1 MALPSRR
8 LGAPRGTLAIV
19 AAALSLSVA
28 ALPASAEDFSFSADS
43 MTGAMSKGREK
54 AVLVGRAVVVS
65 GGLRID
71 ADRIELS
78 GDDFRFAECSGRV
91 RVVDEERGLRLSTE
105 RLFYDRRDRLARL
118 TGPSTMEDSRN
129 EVVIKGEYIE
139 NDDKRKIAV
148 IQINVRILKE
158 KLSCRAEF
166 ARYDREAKT
175 LELYGSPRV
184 LRDGDEYVANSI
196 NVDLDTEDI
205 VLSGAVSGTVSAG
218 AKKEPAGRQP
228 ADGQI
233 AEEPPGAEKPAEEQ
247 PAGIKPAESRVAPGD
262 PGEAQP

>member
-1 MALPSRR
+1 MRACPSPRR
-8 LGAPRGTLAIV
+8 GAPLRTLAIATAAMAL
-19 AAALSLSVA
+19 AAAA
-28 ALPASAEDFSFSADS
+28 IPASAEDFSFSADS
-43 MTGAMSKGREK
+43 MSGAMSKGREK

-65 GGLRID
+65 GGMRIE
-71 ADRIELS
+71 AERIELS

-91 RVVDEERGLRLSTE
+91 RVIDEERGLRLSTE

-139 NDDKRKIAV
+139 NDDERKIAV
-148 IQINVRILKE
+148 IQVNVRILKE
-158 KLSCRAEF
+158 NLSCRAEF

-184 LRDGDEYVANSI
+184 LRDGDEYVADSI

-218 AKKEPAGRQP
+218 AKKEPA
-228 ADGQI
+228 
-233 AEEPPGAEKPAEEQ
+233 EEQ
-247 PAGIKPAESRVAPGD
+247 PVADEQPSDEQPTEGQLTEVVPEMEKTAPGGL
-262 PGEAQP
+262 GEVQP